1 MIGKNLQSEVGKM
14 AIGVFLLSLVMIGV
28 FALCGYFSYQVV
40 LGALLGFLGCVLNYF
55 FLAVCV
61 EKAVDKGEKGAKTY
75 ISGTYTLRMIFI
87 AAVIIVSIKMPQ
99 YFNYVAT
106 AIPFLFPRFVIMAF
120 NLFKKGERK
129 NERTE
134 DTL

>member
-1 MIGKNLQSEVGKM
+1 MIGKNLQREVGKM
-14 AIGVFLLSLVMIGV
+14 ATGVFLLSLIMTGV
-28 FALCGYFSYQVV
+28 FAILGYFSYQVV
-40 LGALLGFLGCVLNYF
+40 FGAILGWAGCVLNYF

-61 EKAVDKGEKGAKTY
+61 EKAADKGEKGAKTY
-75 ISGTYTLRMIFI
+75 IGGTYTLRMLFI
-87 AAVIIVSIKMPQ
+87 AAVIIVAIKMPQ

-106 AIPFLFPRFVIMAF
+106 IIPFLFPRFVIMAF
-120 NLFKKGERK
+120 NLFKKGEKK